1 LDLFDW
7 DPEKARKNLAKHGVS
22 FEEAM
27 TVFLD
32 PLAGTMP
39 DPAHFD
45 EEERWYTVGMSDRRR
60 LVVVWHAERGD
71 NVRIIGAR
79 LPTPIERRRYEE
91 GE

>member
-1 LDLFDW
+1 MFDW

-32 PLAGTMP
+32 PLAGTTP
-39 DPAHFD
+39 DPVHSD
-45 EEERWYTVGMSDRRR
+45 EEERWYTVGMSGRGR
-60 LVVVWHAERGD
+60 LAVVWHAERGD

-79 LPTPIERRRYEE
+79 LPRPTERRRYEE
-91 GE
+91 GQ